1 MPGRF
6 RIILGRLVVTV
17 TPEAPSCAC
26 SCRSGK
32 YMAYCLGLA
41 VGCAA
46 DPLPARQGQLD
57 TSDPYALVLS
67 DHDECLPDGEVLPG
81 DVFIAFIEA
90 DGRQPTRSEDRS
102 GGTPSASDSRAA
114 EP

>member
-1 MPGRF
+1 MAPRSRPLTQSMQF
-6 RIILGRLVVTV
+6 RARAVYIWAMSRRL
-17 TPEAPSCAC
+17 
-26 SCRSGK
+26 